1 MTAPAKPLSSP
12 RPSVLLQFGRFLVVG
27 VGNTLLSFVTYTVLV
42 LAGVPYWV
50 AGPVG
55 FAVGA
60 VNGYILNRR
69 WTFAARDTYRARACY
84 LAVQLA
90 GLGATTGLL
99 WLFVSGAGT
108 DRIAAYALTIPLV
121 TVATFTANRAWTFAA
136 RADGRRSP
144 SAPAAAPRP

>member
-12 RPSVLLQFGRFLVVG
+12 RPSLLLQLVRFLVVG
-27 VGNTLLSFVTYTVLV
+27 AGNTVLSFLAYTALV

-55 FAVGA
+55 FAAGA
-60 VNGYILNRR
+60 VNGYVLNRR
-69 WTFAARDTYRARACY
+69 WTFAARDSYRARARY
-84 LAVQLA
+84 LAVQVG

-99 WLFVSGAGT
+99 WLFVAAGT
-108 DRIAAYALTIPLV
+108 DRIAAYALTVPLV
-121 TVATFTANRAWTFAA
+121 TFAMFTANRAWTFAA